1 MNIKNLFFEK
11 YKAYGWASS
20 VFFFIPL
27 IPYIENTIFQDISI
41 GFGVSLFTSWVIL
54 NTFNKEFIDFL
65 CNQIIPFQDQIKYS
79 GLSNIVFKNNL
90 SDLNIDIVNSDNLVI
105 VMNDGKN
112 FSSNNSTAL
121 YKRYAN
127 KKLTQFVILNPESDY
142 EPFLCKQHGK
152 EIGFYKTKIN
162 DLINDLKIRKN
173 DGANIEIYLSD
184 FSVRTSIILTD
195 TKAIVG
201 TYRNTKGK
209 DNTPPSYIY
218 EKDGCEFNNIINDI
232 EKLKNSS
239 KKEL

>member
-90 SDLNIDIVNSDNLVI
+90 SDLNIDIVNS
-105 VMNDGKN
+105 
-112 FSSNNSTAL
+112 
-121 YKRYAN
+121 
-127 KKLTQFVILNPESDY
+127 
-142 EPFLCKQHGK
+142 
-152 EIGFYKTKIN
+152 
-162 DLINDLKIRKN
+162 
-173 DGANIEIYLSD
+173 
-184 FSVRTSIILTD
+184 
-195 TKAIVG
+195 
-201 TYRNTKGK
+201 
-209 DNTPPSYIY
+209 
-218 EKDGCEFNNIINDI
+218 
-232 EKLKNSS
+232 
-239 KKEL
+239 